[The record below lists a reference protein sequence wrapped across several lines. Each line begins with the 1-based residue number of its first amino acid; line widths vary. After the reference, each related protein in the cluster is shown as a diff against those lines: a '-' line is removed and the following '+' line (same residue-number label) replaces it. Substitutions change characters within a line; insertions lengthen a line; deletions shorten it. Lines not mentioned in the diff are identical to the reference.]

1 MVENEAVRARIR
13 GRRVQ
18 RRPLLQELS
27 RAIPADAAD
36 LLLSLLQFNPEKRL
50 SANVGV
56 CGGHEAK
63 EALHH
68 RFFVDLVSTLQP
80 ADCTEQYDGE
90 WEEEGIGATP
100 AEWM

>member
-1 MVENEAVRARIR
+1 M
-13 GRRVQ
+13 
-18 RRPLLQELS
+18 LQLV
-27 RAIPADAAD
+27 IPA
-36 LLLSLLQFNPEKRL
+36 LHHRIVLLQFNPEKRL

-90 WEEEGIGATP
+90 WEEG
-100 AEWM
+100 